1 MVSDAGTRPAGRSP
15 WRRFSAVWAFV
26 AYTVIAVALTFPLIL
41 HLRTV
46 IVAGVSDSVLTSWI
60 LWWNGQVLP
69 FTERWWS
76 APMFY
81 PATDVMAYS
90 EHLVGLSFL
99 AIPISWLTASPV
111 ATYNLV
117 LLLTFPLSAV
127 AGYLLGHELTGRRD
141 AGWIVGLAFGFAP
154 YRADQL
160 THIQVLASFWMPLV
174 LLGLHRYL
182 RRGRR
187 RWLVLF
193 GLSLLMQG
201 LCNLYYMLYV
211 PVLVGL
217 WGLWFIVDP
226 RVGWRRVGSR
236 VGAVVA
242 VAALAH
248 LPVLPVL
255 HHYSEV
261 HESLGFS
268 RSVVQAEHFSAD
280 LTDLLSASK
289 NLTAWGFE
297 HRFRKATGMK
307 LFPGLTILL
316 LIVVAAVRLPRPDK
330 QRSPGWLSRVHLVLG
345 VLGVAGCLALA
356 ARLALGPWEVELL
369 GLELSVS
376 RLSRAV
382 TLTVAVWTLFAL
394 SGPALLGAWRRKSV
408 PLFYLLA
415 AALLWVLA
423 LGPKPTLMGEPIL
436 TTAPFRWL
444 MLLPGFDGVRV
455 PARFWMLA
463 VLCLS
468 ALAGV
473 LFARLVSPSGR
484 WRRVLLALVSIGILA
499 DGWMF
504 AMPTFPA
511 PRHSRLLDENA
522 TGPVL
527 ELPLGGQRQD
537 LAAAYRSSGHG
548 QPVVNGRSG
557 YRTPHYRALQQ
568 GLRWR
573 DPEVLRLLAGLGV
586 RHVLIKGGDGRRQRW
601 ERYVGGYEGAQ
612 RLGEEGDQVLYNLEP
627 APPFPVSESFGGELR
642 LAAVSS
648 DSNPEAVAFVDDG
661 DSGTVWMAGSQREPH
676 QLTVDLGVEVRLGA
690 VVLELGPHRSHY
702 PLQLVIEL
710 SADGE
715 QWREAWHGTTFAYTV
730 SAAIHDLEAMPLV
743 FPLGAEVARFIRLR
757 QLSYEMLTPWSVSEL
772 RVFAP

>member
-1 MVSDAGTRPAGRSP
+1 MPVIFSVTSSP
-15 WRRFSAVWAFV
+15 
-26 AYTVIAVALTFPLIL
+26 
-41 HLRTV
+41 
-46 IVAGVSDSVLTSWI
+46 
-60 LWWNGQVLP
+60 
-69 FTERWWS
+69 
-76 APMFY
+76 
-81 PATDVMAYS
+81 
-90 EHLVGLSFL
+90 
-99 AIPISWLTASPV
+99 
-111 ATYNLV
+111 
-117 LLLTFPLSAV
+117 
-127 AGYLLGHELTGRRD
+127 GRRD

-436 TTAPFRWL
+436 TTAP
-444 MLLPGFDGVRV
+444 V
-455 PARFWMLA
+455 PVADASTRLRRR
-463 VLCLS
+463 
-468 ALAGV
+468 AGTC
-473 LFARLVSPSGR
+473 P
-484 WRRVLLALVSIGILA
+484 
-499 DGWMF
+499 
-504 AMPTFPA
+504 
-511 PRHSRLLDENA
+511 LLDA
-522 TGPVL
+522 GRSLLIRARRCSFRSARVAVWSMAPG
-527 ELPLGGQRQD
+527 PLGVGVDWDPRRRLDVRNAD
-537 LAAAYRSSGHG
+537 LSST
-548 QPVVNGRSG
+548 S
-557 YRTPHYRALQQ
+557 
-568 GLRWR
+568 
-573 DPEVLRLLAGLGV
+573 
-586 RHVLIKGGDGRRQRW
+586 
-601 ERYVGGYEGAQ
+601 
-612 RLGEEGDQVLYNLEP
+612 
-627 APPFPVSESFGGELR
+627 PF
-642 LAAVSS
+642 A
-648 DSNPEAVAFVDDG
+648 
-661 DSGTVWMAGSQREPH
+661 T
-676 QLTVDLGVEVRLGA
+676 
-690 VVLELGPHRSHY
+690 
-702 PLQLVIEL
+702 
-710 SADGE
+710 
-715 QWREAWHGTTFAYTV
+715 
-730 SAAIHDLEAMPLV
+730 
-743 FPLGAEVARFIRLR
+743 AR
-757 QLSYEMLTPWSVSEL
+757 
-772 RVFAP
+772 